1 MRCKLKLSPSK
12 HMVYLFKMS
21 ARKYLSGA
29 ANRKLKKQRIESD
42 SKRRRTLEDLGWRP
56 SSLTTPECTDQN
68 DDDNGFDNM
77 EQESNDSTESD
88 VSSHNTSHEENPSLN
103 DTTTV
108 SNDPFKW
115 KSELTSDQRIEIV
128 KPLAKRP
135 TEIVQSL
142 HKLKEHLDLPAEFC
156 SEVDGLLKWLTSFEL
171 SLLISFWYKALQ
183 AINEV
188 NIMVQ
193 SSKVTLDEASKLL
206 NSLLEDMKLLR
217 NNWQHVLEESK
228 LVATNLGFATEFAE
242 KRRKRRKKRLFSQSG
257 RTSPSQCFL
266 CCHGCNH

>member
-29 ANRKLKKQRIESD
+29 AKRKLKKQRIESD

-128 KPLAKRP
+128 RKGLPKKPLLFPRDSSRRRFPIDIFYKKN
-135 TEIVQSL
+135 T
-142 HKLKEHLDLPAEFC
+142 
-156 SEVDGLLKWLTSFEL
+156 KWRKSF
-171 SLLISFWYKALQ
+171 
-183 AINEV
+183 
-188 NIMVQ
+188 
-193 SSKVTLDEASKLL
+193 
-206 NSLLEDMKLLR
+206 
-217 NNWQHVLEESK
+217 
-228 LVATNLGFATEFAE
+228 
-242 KRRKRRKKRLFSQSG
+242 KRLA
-257 RTSPSQCFL
+257 CMV
-266 CCHGCNH
+266 